1 MNRHIEIEYFCIQRS
16 YKIPYTLLINHTS
29 YISQNT
35 IDLYTF
41 CLGYVGVRNKPHP
54 SRLKLEKQVFWQRHS
69 YLSTDCNSVRPI
81 LCSHDRCA
89 FRSWWCLHGY
99 ITHGSAVS
107 QMCNNSSLL
116 TLSILNK
123 LSWNVITPC
132 FGQGRQDQWAAKPP
146 SISNNS
152 GRKFQALTSFRPCRL
167 TGTKTLFGPFTFVK
181 ACRDFQEG
189 NGGHCDLFNVLICLS
204 SLNWPY
210 YCPSSEANTRKHWP
224 AGPQYWFIRWSPV
237 VVKSLS
243 QHTQDTIN
251 SDLSVYVCVC
261 VRTHKCTYVSFPI
274 IQG

>member
-1 MNRHIEIEYFCIQRS
+1 M
-16 YKIPYTLLINHTS
+16 TDLLSGAGDASMVI
-29 YISQNT
+29 
-35 IDLYTF
+35 
-41 CLGYVGVRNKPHP
+41 
-54 SRLKLEKQVFWQRHS
+54 
-69 YLSTDCNSVRPI
+69 
-81 LCSHDRCA
+81 
-89 FRSWWCLHGY
+89 

-107 QMCNNSSLL
+107 QICHNSSLL

-132 FGQGRQDQWAAKPP
+132 FGQGRQDQWAVKPS

-167 TGTKTLFGPFTFVK
+167 TGTKTLLGPFTFVK

-261 VRTHKCTYVSFPI
+261 VCVCVYAHTNALMYPFQSFRANGVNKGTNGLVLGTSSRVVLPGNWTLGAAGGLVHLEVEGGLHCHWRTLRQQVVVFRCSSSVWHCSKVIWPI
-274 IQG
+274 